1 MINQRALYRHGRK
14 PIECNR
20 YYCNSDSY
28 RVTLEIWLIEE
39 NIMSWIK
46 ITANGDKP
54 LTKEFGSTQTTVSIL
69 APTTLGGTVK
79 IGYLDETGAFTQL
92 LPTADSD
99 LVAGGQVYVRSGA
112 SIPLVA
118 NVTGY
123 TADFSIF
130 VSLSR
135 D

>member
-1 MINQRALYRHGRK
+1 
-14 PIECNR
+14 
-20 YYCNSDSY
+20 
-28 RVTLEIWLIEE
+28 
-39 NIMSWIK
+39 MSWVR
-46 ITANGDKP
+46 ITANGDVP
-54 LTKEFGSTQTTVSIL
+54 LTKEFGATQTTVSIL
-69 APTTLGGTVK
+69 APAVLGGTVA
-79 IGYLDETGAFTQL
+79 IGYLDEVGTFNQL

-118 NVTGY
+118 NVTAF
-123 TADFSIF
+123 TAPFSVF